1 MKLAYFN
8 DFNLGIIEQDYI
20 FDVSE
25 VVPAI
30 PHLGPHDLIKGLIER
45 WGEYKGL
52 LEKASIL
59 SEKIPLAKVRLRAPL
74 PKPGKIICM
83 ARNFMDSQNAKPEPL
98 NAFLKSPSAITD
110 PETTVILPNA
120 PADIF
125 EHEAELAIVIG
136 KRASNIDSKNA
147 YQHIFGY
154 VNFMDMSARGLA
166 IGNLATDTFFSG
178 KSWHTFAPIGP
189 YLVTKDEVKNP
200 QNLQVKLWVN
210 RKLRQ
215 DYSMQGMSHTIAK
228 SIEWVSNITPLE
240 PGDVFCCGTNHT
252 GLGPLQDGDTV
263 EMEIEG
269 LGKLRVYVSDP
280 LKRTWPP
287 LTRAEKISLK
297 GTGTAE

>member
-8 DFNLGIIEQDYI
+8 DFNLGIIENDYI

-25 VVPAI
+25 MVHDI

-45 WGEYKGL
+45 WAEYKDL
-52 LEKASIL
+52 LGKASIL
-59 SEKIPLAKVRLRAPL
+59 SKKIPLAKVHLRAPL

-83 ARNFMDSQNAKPEPL
+83 ARNFMDSQSDKPEPL
-98 NAFLKSPSAITD
+98 NAFLKSPSAITG
-110 PETTVILPNA
+110 PETTITLPNA
-120 PADIF
+120 PAAIF

-136 KRASNIDSKNA
+136 KRASNINSKNA

-154 VNFMDMSARGLA
+154 VNFMDISARGLA
-166 IGNLATDTFFSG
+166 VGNLATDTFFPG

-189 YLVTKDEVKNP
+189 YIVTEDEVENP
-200 QNLQVKLWVN
+200 QALDVKLWVN
-210 RKLRQ
+210 RRLRQ
-215 DYSMQGMSHTIAK
+215 DYSMQGMNHTIAK
-228 SIEWVSNITPLE
+228 SIEWVSTITPLE

-252 GLGPLQDGDTV
+252 GLGPLQNGDTV

-269 LGKLRVYVSDP
+269 LGKLCVHVRDP

-287 LTRAEKISLK
+287 LTRAEKVSLK
-297 GTGTAE
+297 GTGETE